1 MIEQK
6 MAKLEKRMTMPSHK
20 INRKKA
26 KTNLAENYKK
36 RVQFVTLTAA
46 GAFKVISPKST
57 YPNQDQDSKP
67 QSETSSIH

>member
-6 MAKLEKRMTMPSHK
+6 LAKLEKRMTMPSHK

-26 KTNLAENYKK
+26 KTKITDYFQK
-36 RVQFVTLTAA
+36 RVQFVTLKAPAA
-46 GAFKVISPKST
+46 VKVISPKST

-67 QSETSSIH
+67 QSETSSIN